1 MIDETADDED
11 DKQAYVK
18 YDESDLQE
26 AGAEWIANLIPEM
39 RWCIDLLAIWDF
51 QRKMQLTVEH
61 VRKM

>member
-26 AGAEWIANLIPEM
+26 AGAE
-39 RWCIDLLAIWDF
+39 
-51 QRKMQLTVEH
+51 
-61 VRKM
+61 